1 MTFTRGTSR
10 GMRAAGCALAVILLA
25 TAACAEVAD
34 LSAFGRLPVQAGGR
48 VMPVDSHARHL
59 LLQFS
64 GRSSH
69 QREPAVNWLARVV
82 FAPEAAATQ
91 KVFLVNHPEVL
102 EALDVKPDGRRYS
115 FAQLRDTS
123 EKLRALAEAAQQHEE
138 DDRSPVEKEFL
149 RLYANLAAYAQ
160 LTFSFQFA
168 LPHPDFA
175 VSNAAVR
182 ARLQMPD
189 DAAPPSFLDVYQR
202 AQGFSAEVQAL
213 AGTKPETWN
222 DEQAE
227 LFRLSSA
234 LFQWSQFYRGLPI
247 ALLPM
252 QAHGQEQWVSPWDLL
267 GFGFL
272 DDASRR
278 EIGWLQDLARAYG
291 SSRQVDFNL
300 AAHNLER
307 SVVAR
312 AQPSRGLTHLKTEL
326 LYNRLQPFYRAKLFY
341 GLAFLVCLV
350 GMMGRGGARDS
361 VTGAPWLV
369 GSDRSPIT
377 VHRSPSFLRRAAVVG
392 VLLALVPHTAGIVW
406 RMMIMGRPPMTNL
419 YATFLFVAWIAVLLG
434 LAIEWFQRNSLGT
447 LLASA
452 GGLALL
458 MVSARFADQGDT
470 MGVVVAVLDSN
481 FWLSTH
487 VVTITMGYAGCMAAG
502 LAGHVYLLQAI
513 RRPEDDPG
521 LRATAGAVYGLT
533 AFGLIFSFLG
543 TMLGGVWADQSWGRF
558 WGWDP
563 KENGALL
570 IVLWCSI
577 LFHARVARM
586 IGPRGFAVGAVLGVI
601 VVLMAW
607 IGINLLGVGLHSYG
621 FTSGLARGLALSI
634 VFEVLFVL
642 VTYPLAKKSGDI
654 PGPKS
659 QVPG

>member
-1 MTFTRGTSR
+1 
-10 GMRAAGCALAVILLA
+10 
-25 TAACAEVAD
+25 
-34 LSAFGRLPVQAGGR
+34 
-48 VMPVDSHARHL
+48 
-59 LLQFS
+59 
-64 GRSSH
+64 
-69 QREPAVNWLARVV
+69 
-82 FAPEAAATQ
+82 
-91 KVFLVNHPEVL
+91 
-102 EALDVKPDGRRYS
+102 
-115 FAQLRDTS
+115 
-123 EKLRALAEAAQQHEE
+123 
-138 DDRSPVEKEFL
+138 VEKEFL

-182 ARLQMPD
+182 ARLQVPED
-189 DAAPPSFLDVYQR
+189 GPLSFLDVYQR
-202 AQGFSAEVQAL
+202 AQGFSQEMQAL
-213 AGTKPETWN
+213 AATKPETWN

-247 ALLPM
+247 TLLPM
-252 QAHGQEQWVSPWDLL
+252 EAHGQEQWVSPWDLL

-272 DDASRR
+272 NDASRR
-278 EIGWLQDLARAYG
+278 EIGWLQDLARAYVAG
-291 SSRQVDFNL
+291 RQVDFDL
-300 AAHNLER
+300 AAHNIER

-312 AQPSRGLTHLKTEL
+312 AQPSRGLMHLETEL
-326 LYNRLQPFYRAKLFY
+326 LYNRLQPFYRAKWFY

-350 GMMGRGGARDS
+350 GMMGRGGQGIGERCS
-361 VTGAPWLV
+361 VT
-369 GSDRSPIT
+369 SDRT
-377 VHRSPSFLRRAAVVG
+377 LVTGHRSPSFMRRAAVVG
-392 VLLALVPHTAGIVW
+392 VLLALIPHTTGIVW

-513 RRPEDDPG
+513 RRAEDDPG
-521 LRATAGAVYGLT
+521 LRATEGAVYGLT

-642 VTYPLAKKSGDI
+642 VTYPLGKRGGDVRA
-654 PGPKS
+654 GP
-659 QVPG
+659 